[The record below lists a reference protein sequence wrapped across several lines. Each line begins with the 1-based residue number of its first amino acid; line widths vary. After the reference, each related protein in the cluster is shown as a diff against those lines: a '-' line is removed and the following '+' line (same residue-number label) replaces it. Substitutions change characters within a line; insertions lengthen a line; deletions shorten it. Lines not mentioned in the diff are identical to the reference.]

1 MQRITINPEKQ
12 DNNDNVE
19 PNKAIYYN
27 DNSKEILDKMS
38 RSTENLC
45 HELSGDSIKFDKEH
59 FIENVKRYIDNY
71 NRILY
76 SSITS
81 YIFQM
86 GDEDHTRFFT
96 NIDSVRE
103 YVFGD
108 EYKEKYLT
116 CDRDKS
122 DYEKIKLIVLK
133 IWDHSNLADRQF
145 NSFKKNNG
153 YFEHL
158 VKDQLKNTENKI
170 IQSMN
175 TQVISVVAIF
185 TALAFIVF
193 GGISSLSSIIATLAS
208 SSKIELII
216 AVTSIWGIAL
226 VDLIYMFIYL
236 ILKITKPEFNDK
248 HIRHWI
254 IGINIVLFILLTV
267 SMFIYYVVY
276 GQNTIKSIYEF
287 AKGFSST
294 N

>member
-1 MQRITINPEKQ
+1 MQRIKINPEKQ
-12 DNNDNVE
+12 DNNDNIQH
-19 PNKAIYYN
+19 NKQIYYN

-38 RSTENLC
+38 RSTESLC
-45 HELSGDSIKFDKEH
+45 HELSSDSIKFDKEH
-59 FIENVKRYIDNY
+59 FIENVKRYVDNY

-108 EYKEKYLT
+108 EYKEKYLI
-116 CDRDKS
+116 CDRDRS

-133 IWDHSNLADRQF
+133 IWDHSNLADRQY
-145 NSFKKNNG
+145 NSFENNRG

-158 VKDQLKNTENKI
+158 VEDQLKNTENKI

-193 GGISSLSSIIATLAS
+193 GGISSLSSIITTLAHS
-208 SSKIELII
+208 NEVELII
-216 AVTSIWGIAL
+216 VVACVWGIAL
-226 VDLIYMFIYL
+226 VDLIYLFIYL
-236 ILKITKPEFNDK
+236 ILKITKPDFKDK
-248 HIRHWI
+248 YIKNWI
-254 IGINIVLFILLTV
+254 ILINIVLFILLIINI
-267 SMFIYYVVY
+267 FIYYVVY
-276 GQNTIKSIYEF
+276 RESTIQSIYEF
-287 AKGFSST
+287 IKKLSL
-294 N
+294 

>member
-1 MQRITINPEKQ
+1 
-12 DNNDNVE
+12 
-19 PNKAIYYN
+19 
-27 DNSKEILDKMS
+27 
-38 RSTENLC
+38 
-45 HELSGDSIKFDKEH
+45 
-59 FIENVKRYIDNY
+59 
-71 NRILY
+71 
-76 SSITS
+76 
-81 YIFQM
+81 
-86 GDEDHTRFFT
+86 
-96 NIDSVRE
+96 
-103 YVFGD
+103 
-108 EYKEKYLT
+108 
-116 CDRDKS
+116 
-122 DYEKIKLIVLK
+122 
-133 IWDHSNLADRQF
+133 
-145 NSFKKNNG
+145 
-153 YFEHL
+153 
-158 VKDQLKNTENKI
+158 
-170 IQSMN
+170 MN

>member
-12 DNNDNVE
+12 V
-19 PNKAIYYN
+19 
-27 DNSKEILDKMS
+27 NSNLQKNRVDENSNEILSQMS
-38 RSTENLC
+38 RAIENLC
-45 HELSGDSIKFDKEH
+45 HELSSDSIKFDNEH

-86 GDEDHTRFFT
+86 GDEDHTKFFT

-116 CDRDKS
+116 SARDKS
-122 DYEKIKLIVLK
+122 DYGKIKLIILK
-133 IWDHSNLADRQF
+133 IWDHSNLADRQY
-145 NSFKKNNG
+145 NSFENNRG

-158 VKDQLKNTENKI
+158 VEDQLKNTENKI

-193 GGISSLSSIIATLAS
+193 GGISSLSSIITTLANINE
-208 SSKIELII
+208 IELII
-216 AVTSIWGIAL
+216 AVACIWGIAL

-236 ILKITKPEFNDK
+236 ILKITKPELNDK
-248 HIRHWI
+248 YIRRWI
-254 IGINIVLFILLTV
+254 ICINIVLFILLTV
-267 SMFIYYVVY
+267 SLFIYYVVY
-276 GQNTIKSIYEF
+276 GQDTIRSVYQF
-287 AKGFSST
+287 AKVFSST

>member
-12 DNNDNVE
+12 DNNDNIQH
-19 PNKAIYYN
+19 NKPIYYN

-38 RSTENLC
+38 RSTESLC
-45 HELSGDSIKFDKEH
+45 HELSSDSIKFDKEH
-59 FIENVKRYIDNY
+59 FIENVKRYVDNY

-116 CDRDKS
+116 CDRDRN

-133 IWDHSNLADRQF
+133 IWDHSNLADRQY
-145 NSFKKNNG
+145 NSFENNRG

-158 VKDQLKNTENKI
+158 VEDQLKNTENKI

-193 GGISSLSSIIATLAS
+193 GGISSLSSIITTLARS
-208 SSKIELII
+208 NEVELII
-216 AVTSIWGIAL
+216 VVACIWGIAL
-226 VDLIYMFIYL
+226 VDLIYLFIYL
-236 ILKITKPEFNDK
+236 ILKITKPDFKDK
-248 HIRHWI
+248 YIKNWI
-254 IGINIVLFILLTV
+254 ILINIVLFILLIINI
-267 SMFIYYVVY
+267 FIYYVVY
-276 GQNTIKSIYEF
+276 RESTIQSIYEF
-287 AKGFSST
+287 VKKLSF
-294 N
+294 